1 MSLYTLSDRI
11 YCVAECA
18 CSTICK
24 YYDQYKDPD
33 DLEKEH
39 CSVCPVFE
47 KASDLIEE
55 LGEEDDE
62 L

>member
-1 MSLYTLSDRI
+1 MSLFVLSDRI
-11 YCVAECA
+11 YSIAECA

-24 YYDQYKDPD
+24 FYDQYKDPD

-39 CSVCPVFE
+39 CSKCPVFD
-47 KASDLIEE
+47 KASGLIDE
-55 LGEEDDE
+55 LKEEDDE